1 MIRSLRWK
9 LYDIRQGIKNI
20 AYFWRTIWKFR
31 PYDYGHQLHLWQAS
45 LRPLRDAIANGN
57 EDDATRMKKVAKIQ
71 RCIDLLDRMME
82 DDYIGL
88 AEQEL
93 GITIEILD
101 IATEQRMNKYR
112 RIFELA
118 NKLEQSDWKEFFNI
132 LQGQSYAEFEMLRD
146 KSNSKKTDYELYE
159 KWFDGSGMKG
169 WWD

>member
-1 MIRSLRWK
+1 
-9 LYDIRQGIKNI
+9 
-20 AYFWRTIWKFR
+20 
-31 PYDYGHQLHLWQAS
+31 
-45 LRPLRDAIANGN
+45 
-57 EDDATRMKKVAKIQ
+57 MKKVAKIQ

-93 GITIEILD
+93 GMTIEILD

-118 NKLEQSDWKEFFNI
+118 NKLEQSDWKEFFSI